1 MRLVL
6 DFNLNKQVMK
16 TINILALAIAL
27 TVAPVLSNANA
38 SSKGADG
45 RDITDS
51 SVTVIQEKI
60 QNTIHLDNN
69 DESSRVFVV
78 FSIAENGAVNVL
90 QVASL
95 DPAVKASITEQFQAM
110 RFDNTSGTIDGMY
123 SIWLNFKTL

>member
-6 DFNLNKQVMK
+6 DFNLNKKVMK
-16 TINILALAIAL
+16 TLNILALAIAL

-38 SSKGADG
+38 SPNGADG

-60 QNTIHLDNN
+60 QNTIRLDNN

-110 RFDNTSGTIDGMY
+110 RFDNTTGTIDGMY